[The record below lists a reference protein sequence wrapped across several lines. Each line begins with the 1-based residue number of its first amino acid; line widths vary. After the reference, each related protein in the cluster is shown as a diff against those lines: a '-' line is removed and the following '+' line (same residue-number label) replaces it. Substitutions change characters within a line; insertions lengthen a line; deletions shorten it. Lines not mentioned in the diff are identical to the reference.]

1 MQNKT
6 TAGDLGRNRVLIH
19 SKTAFGRR
27 MDAQPRRQRDGGCYG
42 DMAQLGAVRKLRERV
57 FVYF

>member
-27 MDAQPRRQRDGGCYG
+27 MDAQSRRQRDGGCYG
-42 DMAQLGAVRKLRERV
+42 DMAQLGAVRKLR
-57 FVYF
+57 